1 MSAILCEVYIVLP
14 VDGGQFGNV
23 ALGMKKA
30 SASLFCPVG
39 TKGVSAVS
47 VHGQGLR
54 MRGWGCLST
63 AGERQRCMMFG
74 RRDTSRLFGSRGREV
89 SFKVVIR
96 KPLIRVCGKQAL
108 ATVLPLKK
116 VHIP

>member
-1 MSAILCEVYIVLP
+1 MSAVLYEVCVVLP

-30 SASLFCPVG
+30 GASLFCPVG

-47 VHGQGLR
+47 FHGQGLR

-63 AGERQRCMMFG
+63 AGERQLGVMFR
-74 RRDTSRLFGSRGREV
+74 RRDTRHFGSRGRKV
-89 SFKVVIR
+89 SFKAVIP
-96 KPLIRVCGKQAL
+96 KPLIRVCGKQVL
-108 ATVLPLKK
+108 AYCPSFKK
-116 VHIP
+116 LHIP

>member
-1 MSAILCEVYIVLP
+1 MSAIPHEVYIVLP

-47 VHGQGLR
+47 VHDQGLR
-54 MRGWGCLST
+54 MRGWSCIST
-63 AGERQRCMMFG
+63 AGECQRGMMF
-74 RRDTSRLFGSRGREV
+74 RRWDTSRHFGCRGRKV
-89 SFKVVIR
+89 SFKAAIP
-96 KPLIRVCGKQAL
+96 KPLIGVCGKQVL
-108 ATVLPLKK
+108 AYCPSFKK